1 MWTDCVLS
9 SRISVIV
16 ITWPC
21 LLVFVLTEGL
31 CAIVSF
37 LFRFETRL
45 YRLTN
50 LRVQRVKPPLL
61 SLEYLELAKKTPD
74 LGVLDHAD
82 SSQRCFARSFSIAH
96 EIISDF
102 RWYSVK
108 TTFWWSEA
116 VKIWISM
123 VDLGGV
129 GHLAL
134 VLHIE
139 YEWQIACDL
148 PRSLHK

>member
-1 MWTDCVLS
+1 MTTNQRLCDTLHITPHLS
-9 SRISVIV
+9 NTQGKPPMSHCELWASQRKFGHMV
-16 ITWPC
+16 
-21 LLVFVLTEGL
+21 
-31 CAIVSF
+31 A
-37 LFRFETRL
+37 

-102 RWYSVK
+102 R
-108 TTFWWSEA
+108 
-116 VKIWISM
+116 
-123 VDLGGV
+123 
-129 GHLAL
+129 
-134 VLHIE
+134 
-139 YEWQIACDL
+139 
-148 PRSLHK
+148 